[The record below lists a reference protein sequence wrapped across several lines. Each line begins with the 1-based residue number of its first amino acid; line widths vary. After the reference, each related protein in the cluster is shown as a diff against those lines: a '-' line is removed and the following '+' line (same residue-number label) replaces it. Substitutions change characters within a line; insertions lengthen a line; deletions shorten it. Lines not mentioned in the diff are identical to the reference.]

1 MVFDHMNKKYFYP
14 VLVLLVL
21 ATLIAFGRTTGND
34 FINFDDN
41 KYITE
46 NSNILLGINLQN
58 IKWATTAIVVSN
70 WHPLTLLSH
79 MLDWSLFGSNAAGHH
94 LVSLLLHIGAVIL
107 LFLFLYKTTNHLW
120 PSAFAAAFFALHP
133 LRVESVAW
141 AAERKDVLSMF
152 FAMATLYT
160 YAFYVENRKISKYL
174 LCLILFALALMSKP
188 MMVTLPFV
196 LLLLDYWPLKR
207 LDSLSTANN
216 DLLKKAGR
224 LLSEKIPFFILT
236 ALAVFITYRTHNVE
250 GLAQSFNFAP
260 ISTRCANALISY
272 FAYLGK
278 TFWPANLAVYYPY
291 DLNFALGMI
300 AVPVIIIFLIS
311 ACVLYNLKKLP
322 FLFVG
327 WSWYLGTLIPVIG
340 LIQVGSQAMADR
352 YTYLPSVGI
361 SIMLAWLLPVFF
373 KDTGFRKKIL
383 LPAAIILLVL
393 LSCLTWRQCGYWKNS
408 MTLFRHALQVTE
420 NNYIA
425 HNHLAS
431 ALLKENRFDQALYH
445 YGEAVRIHPLYAHA
459 YLNRG
464 MAYYLFGSKQS
475 ALNDFR
481 EAVRLI
487 PQTAE
492 YATAYNNLGAAY
504 SDLGQYQSAIA
515 SYSLAIHLKPDYA
528 DAYSNRAFANLAV
541 GNTASGCR
549 DAQKACA
556 LGNCRT
562 FTSAQ
567 KKNLCP

>member
-1 MVFDHMNKKYFYP
+1 
-14 VLVLLVL
+14 
-21 ATLIAFGRTTGND
+21 
-34 FINFDDN
+34 
-41 KYITE
+41 
-46 NSNILLGINLQN
+46 
-58 IKWATTAIVVSN
+58 
-70 WHPLTLLSH
+70 
-79 MLDWSLFGSNAAGHH
+79 
-94 LVSLLLHIGAVIL
+94 
-107 LFLFLYKTTNHLW
+107 
-120 PSAFAAAFFALHP
+120 
-133 LRVESVAW
+133 
-141 AAERKDVLSMF
+141 
-152 FAMATLYT
+152 
-160 YAFYVENRKISKYL
+160 
-174 LCLILFALALMSKP
+174 
-188 MMVTLPFV
+188 
-196 LLLLDYWPLKR
+196 
-207 LDSLSTANN
+207 
-216 DLLKKAGR
+216 
-224 LLSEKIPFFILT
+224 
-236 ALAVFITYRTHNVE
+236 
-250 GLAQSFNFAP
+250 
-260 ISTRCANALISY
+260 
-272 FAYLGK
+272 
-278 TFWPANLAVYYPY
+278 
-291 DLNFALGMI
+291 
-300 AVPVIIIFLIS
+300 
-311 ACVLYNLKKLP
+311 LYNLKKLP